1 MFTPEEKKTL
11 AGITFVVVA
20 RMLGLF
26 LLLPVLAPYVRDL
39 EGSTPILTGIAVGI
53 YGLTQAVLQIPFGYL
68 SDKYGR
74 KPVITAGFLAYILG
88 SVLGGLA
95 GSVWFMITA
104 RLMQGAGAIS
114 SAAISLA
121 ADLIRE
127 EVRTPAFAHI
137 GASVGMVFAIS
148 ITVAPYL
155 AGKFGVPF
163 IFYLTAF
170 LSLLAMLYVLIFIRE
185 PEKHVK
191 EIEPSIGNVFVV
203 MKEKDQGMLNLSVGL
218 LHAFLVSIFTLVP
231 IELIQRYGFPK
242 ADHWKMYLP
251 IILLSV
257 AVMVPATIL
266 AEKRGRIREVFLGGI
281 GLIALGFAAYL
292 VFPTFYG
299 ALALLTLYFIGF
311 HLLEPIMPSLL
322 TKLSHQDT
330 RGIAVGIY
338 NTSQFIGAFLGG
350 AAGGLFLKFGV
361 TYMLITNLLLSIL
374 WFLLIAPWIS
384 TVRFKGRT

>member
-1 MFTPEEKKTL
+1 MFTPEEKRTL
-11 AGITFVVVA
+11 AGITFVVTA

-26 LLLPVLAPYVRDL
+26 LLLPVLAPYVKDL
-39 EGSTPILTGIAVGI
+39 EGSTPLLTGIAVGV

-95 GSVWFMITA
+95 GSIWFMIVA

-137 GASVGMVFAIS
+137 GASVGIVFAVS
-148 ITVAPYL
+148 ITVAPLL

-163 IFYLTAF
+163 IFYITAL
-170 LSLLAMLYVLIFIRE
+170 LSVLAMLYVLFFIRE
-185 PEKHVK
+185 PKRHVK
-191 EIEPSIGNVFVV
+191 EIEPSIGNVFRIVR
-203 MKEKDQGMLNLSVGL
+203 ERDQKMLNLSVGL
-218 LHAFLVSIFTLVP
+218 LHAFLVSIFTLIP
-231 IELIQRYGFPK
+231 IELIQRYGFHK

-251 IILLSV
+251 IIALSV
-257 AVMVPATIL
+257 VIMVPATIL
-266 AEKRGRIREVFLGGI
+266 AEKKGRIREVFLGGI
-281 GLIALGFAAYL
+281 VLIALGFVSYM
-292 VFPTFYG
+292 VFPSFPG
-299 ALALLTLYFIGF
+299 AIALLTLYFVGF

-322 TKLSHQDT
+322 TKLTHQDT
-330 RGIAVGIY
+330 RGIAVGVY

-350 AAGGLFLKFGV
+350 AVGGLFLKFGV
-361 TYMLITNLLLSIL
+361 SYMLVTNLLLSL
-374 WFLLIAPWIS
+374 GWLFLVAPWIS
-384 TVRFKGRT
+384 TVKPRRSS

>member
-1 MFTPEEKKTL
+1 
-11 AGITFVVVA
+11 V
-20 RMLGLF
+20 
-26 LLLPVLAPYVRDL
+26 PYPPQPYPLR
-39 EGSTPILTGIAVGI
+39 
-53 YGLTQAVLQIPFGYL
+53 
-68 SDKYGR
+68 R
-74 KPVITAGFLAYILG
+74 
-88 SVLGGLA
+88 
-95 GSVWFMITA
+95 
-104 RLMQGAGAIS
+104 IS
-114 SAAISLA
+114 S
-121 ADLIRE
+121 
-127 EVRTPAFAHI
+127 FA
-137 GASVGMVFAIS
+137 VS

-163 IFYLTAF
+163 IFYITAF
-170 LSLLAMLYVLIFIRE
+170 LSLLAMLYVLFFIRE
-185 PEKHVK
+185 PQKHVK

-203 MKEKDQGMLNLSVGL
+203 VKEKDQGMLNLSVGL

-242 ADHWKMYLP
+242 ADHWKIYLP

-266 AEKRGRIREVFLGGI
+266 AEKKGKIREVFLGGI
-281 GLIALGFAAYL
+281 GLIALGFTAYL

-322 TKLSHQDT
+322 TKISHQDT

-338 NTSQFIGAFLGG
+338 NTSQFIGAFVGG

-361 TYMLITNLLLSIL
+361 TYMLLSNLLLSVL

-384 TVRFKGRT
+384 TVRFKSRA